1 MLLCIAR
8 LTYIKLKQ
16 CNRQNTNSDVQQ
28 CNMHTT
34 NNQIGIIILLKFHY
48 MPANI
53 YCSVLY
59 LASINIKKQY
69 ITNLAYLYTTS

>member
-8 LTYIKLKQ
+8 LTYIKRKQ

-28 CNMHTT
+28 CNIHTT
-34 NNQIGIIILLKFHY
+34 NNQMGIIILLKGHY
-48 MPANI
+48 IPANI

-59 LASINIKKQY
+59 LAPENVKKQH
-69 ITNLAYLYTTS
+69 IINLACLHTTS